1 MGAGR
6 YNPPVETS
14 YGLYAIAGCQLISV
28 IALIVLVAAL
38 LRARGPLEELGNQAR
53 STLSGLQR
61 TLAQLE
67 GLVSELRASGLV
79 TKASAAVESVAGGVN
94 KIDPL
99 TADLTRT
106 LTEARSL
113 LDDATQT
120 SQAVRTRVEDFAA
133 TQAELQHIARA
144 LADVATEIRDQELA
158 GKLANVLNDTSLL
171 AADIGMLTENANSMI
186 EGGKPLVGGISKVV
200 SSARSR
206 AAGLARSVGS
216 VREGIKAGVQ
226 AFHEDK
232 P

>member
-1 MGAGR
+1 M
-6 YNPPVETS
+6 E
-14 YGLYAIAGCQLISV
+14 YGLYAIAACQLITM
-28 IALIVLVAAL
+28 IALLVLVGAL
-38 LRARGPLEELGNQAR
+38 LRTRRPLEELGNQAR
-53 STLSGLQR
+53 AGLGSLQR

-67 GLVSELRASGLV
+67 GLLSELRASGLV
-79 TKASAAVESVAGGVN
+79 GKASAAVDSLAGGVN

-158 GKLANVLNDTSLL
+158 GKLANVLSDTSLL
-171 AADIGMLTENANSMI
+171 AADIGLLTENANSML
-186 EGGKPLVGGISKVV
+186 EGGKPLVGGISRVV
-200 SSARSR
+200 NSAKSR

-216 VREGIKAGVQ
+216 VREGIKAGV
-226 AFHEDK
+226 ESLREER
-232 P
+232 PGR